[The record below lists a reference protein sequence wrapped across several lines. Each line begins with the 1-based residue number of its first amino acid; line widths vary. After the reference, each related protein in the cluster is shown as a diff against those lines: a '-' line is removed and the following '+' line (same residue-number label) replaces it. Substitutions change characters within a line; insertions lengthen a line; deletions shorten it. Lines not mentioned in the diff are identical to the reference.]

1 MHQVVL
7 FLLLILEHQLYQE
20 DQILLSVQ
28 LFLAVLRDL
37 VILAVLALL
46 LARENPLHLLI
57 HQDQVVPVVLEV
69 LENLLDQAVQVDQ
82 MFRDLPIIIDLK

>member
-7 FLLLILEHQLYQE
+7 FLLSILEHHLYQE
-20 DQILLSVQ
+20 DRILLSVQ